1 MNIEEKKKELISKST
16 YTYDDLTAIMK
27 ILRGK
32 DGCPWDM
39 EQTHKSIRNNLL
51 EEAYEAV
58 EGIDNDDPKIMCE
71 ELGDLLLQIVF
82 HSVIAEE
89 NNEFTDSDVITE
101 VCEKL
106 IERHPHIFSD
116 TKVSGTGDVLK
127 NWDKI
132 KYETKG
138 MKSAADIMGGVSNAL
153 PALVRAQ
160 KLKKRSEKLSGEDAA
175 IKIVFP
181 EEKKEM
187 GDIGKRLFDIA
198 SEARSM
204 GIDAEEALEFYNKE
218 FLKANSEKIL

>member
-1 MNIEEKKKELISKST
+1 MNTEVIKKELISKGT
-16 YTYDDLTAIMK
+16 YTYDDLVAIMR

-39 EQTHKSIRNNLL
+39 EQTQKSIRNNLL

-58 EGIDNDDPKIMCE
+58 EGIDNSDPKIMRE

-89 NNEFTDSDVITE
+89 NNEFTDTEVITE
-101 VCEKL
+101 ICEKL
-106 IERHPHIFSD
+106 IIRHPHIFAD
-116 TKVSGTGDVLK
+116 TQVSGTGDVLK

-138 MKSAADIMGGVSNAL
+138 MKSAADIMGGVSGAL

-160 KLKKRSEKLSGEDAA
+160 KLKKRSEKLKSAGGTSE
-175 IKIVFP
+175 IVFSE
-181 EEKKEM
+181 EEKAM
-187 GDIGKRLFDIA
+187 GEIGKRLFDLA
-198 SEARSM
+198 AEARAM
-204 GIDAEEALEFYNKE
+204 GIDAEEALELYNKA
-218 FLKANSEKIL
+218 FLKANSEKSL